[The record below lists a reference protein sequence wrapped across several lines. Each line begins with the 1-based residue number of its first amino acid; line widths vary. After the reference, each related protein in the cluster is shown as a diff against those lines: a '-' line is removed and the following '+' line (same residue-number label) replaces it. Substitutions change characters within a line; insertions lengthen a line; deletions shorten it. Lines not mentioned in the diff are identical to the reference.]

1 MNHTNHGTAAGFGE
15 RGQAPFEEI
24 PTDIEGFLEWG
35 TRQDPDHPFK
45 YELSNGKVSR
55 MMIQVSRKHWEVTAN
70 ILAQLLPRLDRKR
83 FRAGPTEFGVR
94 TGVGVRYPDIVVDR
108 ASAQLEGLAC
118 EAPIFIVEV
127 LSPSTAG
134 LDFTIKLREY
144 SAIETVQ
151 TYLICSQDEPR
162 AWVWQRQRDGAWPAL
177 PVELAG
183 REAKIALIGL
193 GIELAMA
200 DIFLDIPDPPTIE

>member
-1 MNHTNHGTAAGFGE
+1 MNHTKQGTAAGFGE
-15 RGQAPFEEI
+15 RAQEPFADI
-24 PTDIEGFLEWG
+24 PTDTEEFLRWG
-35 TRQDPDHPFK
+35 TKLDRDHGYK
-45 YELSNGKVSR
+45 YELSNGTVSR
-55 MMIQVSRKHWEVTAN
+55 MMVQVSRKHWEVTAN
-70 ILAQLLPRLDRKR
+70 VLAQLLPRLDRKR

-108 ASAQLEGLAC
+108 ASSQLEGLAC
-118 EAPIFIVEV
+118 EAPNFIVEV

-134 LDFTIKLREY
+134 LDFTVKLREY

-162 AWVWQRQRDGAWPAL
+162 AWVWHRQPDGAWPEL
-177 PVELAG
+177 PIELTG
-183 REAKIALIGL
+183 REGKIALGDL

-200 DIFLDIPDPPTIE
+200 DIFLDIPDPPTLE